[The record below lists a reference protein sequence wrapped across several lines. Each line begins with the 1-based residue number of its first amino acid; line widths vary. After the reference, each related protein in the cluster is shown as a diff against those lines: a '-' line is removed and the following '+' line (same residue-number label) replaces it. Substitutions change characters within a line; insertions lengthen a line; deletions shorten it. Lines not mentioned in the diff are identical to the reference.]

1 MKVLVTGVNGQL
13 GYDVMNELNQRG
25 HEAIGSDITES
36 NEHFQK
42 YVQLDITNKEAV
54 ESEITKINPD
64 VVVHCAAW
72 TAVDLAEDDDKVEKV
87 RAVNAKGTENIALVC
102 KKLDCKMIYISTD
115 YVFNGQ
121 GETPWDPDCKD
132 YKPLNV

>member
-1 MKVLVTGVNGQL
+1 MKTHNGGKSMKVLVTGVNGQL

-72 TAVDLAEDDDKVEKV
+72 TAVDLAEDDDKIEKV
-87 RAVNAKGTENIALVC
+87 RAVNAKGTENILQIMY
-102 KKLDCKMIYISTD
+102 LTD
-115 YVFNGQ
+115 KVKHLGILIVKITNH
-121 GETPWDPDCKD
+121 
-132 YKPLNV
+132 